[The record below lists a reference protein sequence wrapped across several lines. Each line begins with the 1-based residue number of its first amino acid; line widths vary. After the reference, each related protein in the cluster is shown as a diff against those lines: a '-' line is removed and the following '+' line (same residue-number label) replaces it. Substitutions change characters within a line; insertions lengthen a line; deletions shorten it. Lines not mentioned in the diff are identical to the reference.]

1 MLKRLIYILLI
12 IPISCIDPYKID
24 LPQGEQ
30 LFTVDG
36 FITTDPGPHLIRL
49 TRSDTYGSVFEG
61 LIRPVIRARVAIRD
75 SEGNVTFLNELA
87 NDGIYATPEG
97 FMARV
102 GVSYSLQIE
111 LQNGR
116 SYTSL
121 PERVE
126 SVPEIDSLSYRSVKF
141 NTNDRLNDLIG
152 VQVFAHFRDPSDQA
166 NFYYWRNGTSTFV
179 LVANP
184 EQHTLSPQHPTNP
197 RGPDPKDCCAICY
210 IDDVSRIQRFTLA
223 SDETFNGLSQRLPVL
238 FIEDNGLRFK
248 QTYRAEIQQISV
260 SSGAHRFLR
269 LIEQQTNL
277 TGSVFDNPP
286 ANIRGNIVSLDNPD
300 EIVLG
305 YFIAGAIAKK
315 QIYIEREKLE
325 FLQTPRIIPDDCLTV
340 SGAQISPPSDWN
352 PSGN

>member
-1 MLKRLIYILLI
+1 MNMLKRLIYILLI
-12 IPISCIDPYKID
+12 IPISCVDPYQIEI
-24 LPQGEQ
+24 PQGAQ
-30 LFTVDG
+30 LLTVDG

-61 LIRPVIRARVAIRD
+61 LIRPVIRATVGIRD

-87 NDGIYATPEG
+87 NDGVYATPEG

-102 GVSYSLQIE
+102 GVSYSLQID
-111 LQNGR
+111 LQNGK

-126 SVPEIDSLSYRSVKF
+126 SVPQIDSLSYKSVRF
-141 NTNDRLNDLIG
+141 NTNERLTDLIG
-152 VQVFAHFRDPSDQA
+152 VQVFAHFRDPSDQT
-166 NFYYWRNGTSTFV
+166 NFYYWRNGPSTFV

-184 EQHTLSPQHPTNP
+184 ELHTLPPNHPTNP
-197 RGPDPKDCCAICY
+197 RGPDPKDCCSICY
-210 IDDVSRIQRFTLA
+210 IEDASRIQRFTLA
-223 SDETFNGLSQRLPVL
+223 SDDNFNGLSQRLPVL

-260 SSGAHRFLR
+260 SSDAHRFLR

-286 ANIRGNIVSLDNPD
+286 ANIRGNIISLDDPD
-300 EIVLG
+300 EVVLG
-305 YFIAGAIAKK
+305 YFMAGSVDKK
-315 QIYIEREKLE
+315 QVYIEKNKLE

-340 SGAQISPPSDWN
+340 SGAQLSPPSDWN
-352 PSGN
+352 P